1 MVSNYNKIN
10 SNNNK
15 SNSYQ
20 YFSHSVV
27 IKKNKK
33 EVKRISKISAGIKVM
48 G

>member
-20 YFSHSVV
+20 YFSHSVLR
-27 IKKNKK
+27 KNNKK
-33 EVKRISKISAGIKVM
+33 EVKRISKISTRIKVM
-48 G
+48 E